1 MFALNDGVFVVSDSI
16 LRKSSY
22 VPPIALTAIDRQQAA
37 VDYAV
42 NHLRELVLG
51 PSERSVTIVFT
62 ALDYENPG
70 AVSYAFRMDDE
81 TEWHYIGH
89 NHTASFA
96 GLSPGTYRLLL
107 RSTNGDGVWVD
118 NVRELTIVVTPTFWE
133 SWTGRLLMT
142 LLIGGLLALALYTY
156 YYIRRMKRRHH
167 ETLEAYLALV
177 SAHTLQPSDSSPCP
191 VEKDASVVMPTQ
203 LSASDE
209 AFMARVMD
217 YVETHIG
224 DADANIGDMAT
235 ATATSRSGLNRK
247 MKSLVGLTPADFLRE
262 ARIKRAAHLLRTT
275 DDAVADI
282 AFSCGFTDPKY
293 FGKCFKATTA
303 MSPTEYRNAPS
314 DSHS

>member
-1 MFALNDGVFVVSDSI
+1 
-16 LRKSSY
+16 
-22 VPPIALTAIDRQQAA
+22 
-37 VDYAV
+37 
-42 NHLRELVLG
+42 
-51 PSERSVTIVFT
+51 
-62 ALDYENPG
+62 
-70 AVSYAFRMDDE
+70 
-81 TEWHYIGH
+81 
-89 NHTASFA
+89 
-96 GLSPGTYRLLL
+96 
-107 RSTNGDGVWVD
+107 
-118 NVRELTIVVTPTFWE
+118 
-133 SWTGRLLMT
+133 
-142 LLIGGLLALALYTY
+142 
-156 YYIRRMKRRHH
+156 
-167 ETLEAYLALV
+167 
-177 SAHTLQPSDSSPCP
+177 
-191 VEKDASVVMPTQ
+191 MPTQ

-282 AFSCGFTDPKY
+282 AFACGFTDPKY